1 MLRGVEA
8 NTCIVERRRR
18 ETINEGINELAKVIP
33 QHSEKNKGA
42 ILARAV
48 QYISKLE
55 TESSANID
63 KWAFEK
69 LVTEQAIN
77 DLSGKLHQAWA
88 KIEAWKKVAREAG
101 VDVDKVDLGL
111 GQEDDEQD
119 QHDEHPVKGPREGQ
133 DEDEGDG
140 DGTQEQSEEDDGTEQ
155 RQAEAA

>member
-1 MLRGVEA
+1 M
-8 NTCIVERRRR
+8 
-18 ETINEGINELAKVIP
+18 IP
-33 QHSEKNKGA
+33 AHSEKNKGA

-88 KIEAWKKVAREAG
+88 KIEAWKRIVKEAG
-101 VDVDKVDLGL
+101 VDVDNVDLGL
-111 GQEDDEQD
+111 GQDDDEQD
-119 QHDEHPVKGPREGQ
+119 QHDEQPAEAQEEAH
-133 DEDEGDG
+133 DEGADDG
-140 DGTQEQSEEDDGTEQ
+140 EGTREQSEEGDGTEQ